1 MKKLNIELN
10 VRRMEAQN
18 ILTTSTPINPG
29 VHGQDEDRAPERG
42 VAAPAAGN
50 GGVAPVRAGF

>member
-18 ILTTSTPINPG
+18 ILTTSATINPE
-29 VHGQDEDRAPERG
+29 VHGQGDDRAPERG

-50 GGVAPVRAGF
+50 GGAVPVRAGF